1 MLLMHSCKQ
10 GGLTCCTALLLLS
23 SGLFPMH
30 VRAQCRSTAQLH
42 LTSRMLLLAMCA
54 GGLKALPAAFP
65 GPRLAAS
72 LTSLA
77 LSDCYGIKV

>member
-1 MLLMHSCKQ
+1 M
-10 GGLTCCTALLLLS
+10 
-23 SGLFPMH
+23 FVP
-30 VRAQCRSTAQLH
+30 
-42 LTSRMLLLAMCA
+42 A

-77 LSDCYGIKV
+77 LSDCYGIKVGTRLATYLAPGYCTEG